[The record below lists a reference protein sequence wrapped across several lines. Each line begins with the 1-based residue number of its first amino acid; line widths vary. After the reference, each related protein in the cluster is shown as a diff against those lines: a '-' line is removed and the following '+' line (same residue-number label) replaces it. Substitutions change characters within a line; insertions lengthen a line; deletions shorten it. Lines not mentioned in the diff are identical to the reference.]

1 MEPVVS
7 VEPIQIGSIF
17 LAMVGL
23 FILFSIALSGWCMRF
38 ASRLCDGLEAG
49 YLRSIFAVI
58 VSALLGSG
66 AAILTILLQP
76 GTPQSLTMLYGACGS
91 ILGIALVMRQ
101 NPVRAVGTYIVF
113 SVVGIFSHVG
123 LALVVILLLC
133 FTVPAAK
140 LKELSQQA
148 SALQKSADTESRGKL
163 DKWLASATS
172 QQLKQDEQH
181 SNVKKV
187 PSVEGVSS
195 NPFVQ

>member
-1 MEPVVS
+1 MEPVVP
-7 VEPIQIGSIF
+7 VETIQIGSIF
-17 LAMVGL
+17 LATVG
-23 FILFSIALSGWCMRF
+23 FCILFSIALSGWCMRF
-38 ASRLCDGLEAG
+38 ASRLCDGSEAG

-66 AAILTILLQP
+66 ATILSILLQP
-76 GTPQSLTMLYGACGS
+76 GTPQWLTMLYGACGS

-101 NPVRAVGTYIVF
+101 NPVRALGTYIVF

-123 LALVVILLLC
+123 LAFVVILLLC

-148 SALQKSADTESRGKL
+148 STLEKSADTESRGKL
-163 DKWLASATS
+163 DKWLVSATS
-172 QQLKQDEQH
+172 QQPKQGEQP
-181 SNVKKV
+181 SDVKKL
-187 PSVEGVSS
+187 PSVEGVSA